1 MITAQPIRR
10 SHYRLLG
17 LVGHG
22 QFGRVYCAV
31 HRKSGKLVAIKDLHR
46 DRFTTHKFLRELRF
60 LISLEHPNI
69 AACHALEH
77 SSTGRQIVLD
87 YCEGGTLRTIIDS
100 DIPPTLQESLTFV
113 LDILAGLDYAHQQGI
128 VHCDIKPENVLLTL
142 TPKGWTTKITD
153 FGIARLSQEG
163 SVLDMGNSGSPAYMA
178 PERFY
183 NQHSAASDVYAVGV
197 ILFELLTGHRP
208 FVGTPAELM
217 VAHLNRIPQIPEA
230 VPPPLAEI
238 LRKSLQK
245 LVPRR
250 FQQAGEMH
258 AALQQVYAALETGQ
272 QASTTIRAPQLPKPC
287 QPDSLPTLQVP
298 HPVSVLGLVPL
309 APGAPTRPTEGSSQS
324 PIDHLLIACHEQQV
338 WFYSWPSQTQAIVG
352 PARGFALPSPVQ
364 KFTTIPQGG
373 CFFTTQSVHL
383 LSMMHG
389 LGTVAQYDHPIL
401 GTVAARGGWFAV
413 CFPRQNG
420 RGYEVHL
427 YQLQIS
433 PGNTTKIVPRR
444 PCRVPTQAEECVDL
458 LALDQRHL
466 LLHTHHNNETE
477 FHLITRRGQYLGQF
491 GLKRRLQQL
500 VPTDRPYRYLALEAE
515 AERALL
521 VVDFK
526 PLRVVRHR
534 LPIVPSRLF
543 CTAAGYGAINNTG
556 DMVLLGTEG
565 EILGLVRKLPAP
577 TALAQVSP
585 TQWLVGSRRGEGA
598 NITTLDLKEL
608 GLDILF

>member
-1 MITAQPIRR
+1 VSTAQPIRR

-31 HRKSGKLVAIKDLHR
+31 HRRSGKLVAIKDLHR

-77 SSTGRQIVLD
+77 SATGRQIVLD

-100 DIPPTLQESLTFV
+100 DIPPTLRESLTFV

-142 TPKGWTTKITD
+142 TPEGWTTKITD

-163 SVLDMGNSGSPAYMA
+163 SVLDMGNTGSPAYMA

-197 ILFELLTGHRP
+197 ILFELLTGNRP

-217 VAHLNRIPQIPEA
+217 VAHLNHLPQIPES
-230 VPPPLAEI
+230 VPAPLAEV

-250 FQQAGEMH
+250 FQQAGDMG
-258 AALQQVYAALETGQ
+258 AALQQVYAAMEANQ
-272 QASTTIRAPQLPKPC
+272 QISAAIRAPHLPKAC
-287 QPDSLPTLQVP
+287 QPGPLPTLQVP

-309 APGAPTRPTEGSSQS
+309 APSAPIPPADAPVSA
-324 PIDHLLIACHEQQV
+324 PIDHLLIACHDQQV

-352 PARGFALPSPVQ
+352 PARGFSLPSPIQ
-364 KFTTIPQGG
+364 RFTTIPQGG

-383 LSMMHG
+383 LSMVHG
-389 LGTVAQYDHPIL
+389 LGTVAQYDHPIV
-401 GTVAARGGWFAV
+401 GTVASEGGWFAV
-413 CFPRQNG
+413 CFPHQQG
-420 RGYEVHL
+420 KGYEVHL
-427 YQLQIS
+427 YQLQVT
-433 PGNTTKIVPRR
+433 PGNTVKIVPRR
-444 PCRVPTQAEECVDL
+444 PCRVPTQAEGYVDL
-458 LALDQRHL
+458 LALDQGHL
-466 LLHTHHNNETE
+466 LLQTDQDEGTA
-477 FHLITRRGQYLGQF
+477 FHLLTRRGQYLGKF
-491 GLKRRLQQL
+491 GLKRRLRQL

-515 AERALL
+515 PRRALL

-543 CTAAGYGAINNTG
+543 CTAAGYGAINDTG
-556 DMVLLGTEG
+556 DMALLSMEG
-565 EILGLVRKLPAP
+565 EILGLASKLPAP
-577 TALAQVSP
+577 KALAQVSP
-585 TQWLVGSRRGEGA
+585 TQWLIGSSRAEGA
-598 NITTLDLKEL
+598 DITTLDLK
-608 GLDILF
+608 GLDMDILF